1 MRGQT
6 PNLQV
11 RNERSETTVE
21 SETKHVLKD
30 EAELREVYGCAGERA
45 VLKVQKKLDQHC
57 RDFIARS
64 PFLCIGSSRPDGH
77 ADVSPRG
84 DPPGFVHVVD
94 DNTLLIPDRPGNN
107 RLDTMTNVFQNPK
120 IGLLFFIPGL
130 EETLRVNGDARV
142 ITDAQELARFEFQR
156 HIPVA
161 AIEVTV
167 HEAFL
172 HCAKALKRSHLWEE
186 QAKIDRKSFTRPA
199 QIFADHVKG
208 GMSADQVEVYLEENY
223 KNGLYSRD

>member
-1 MRGQT
+1 MSDLGQV
-6 PNLQV
+6 LQ
-11 RNERSETTVE
+11 
-21 SETKHVLKD
+21 D
-30 EAELREVYGCAGERA
+30 EAGLREIYSPTGERA
-45 VLKVQKKLDQHC
+45 ILKVQRKLDQHC

-94 DNTLLIPDRPGNN
+94 DQTLLIPDRPGNN
-107 RLDTMTNVFQNPK
+107 RLDTMTNIFQNPK
-120 IGLLFFIPGL
+120 VGLLFFIPGL
-130 EETLRVNGDARV
+130 EETLRVNGDAR
-142 ITDAQELARFEFQR
+142 IIADQGALARFEFR
-156 HIPVA
+156 GHIPKV

-172 HCAKALKRSHLWEE
+172 HCAKALKRSLLWDE
-186 QAKIDRKSFTRPA
+186 QSKIDPGSFTRPS

-208 GMSADQVEVYLEENY
+208 GMSADQVEVYLAENY
-223 KNGLYSRD
+223 RNGLYSAD

>member
-1 MRGQT
+1 MSIET
-6 PNLQV
+6 SNVLQ
-11 RNERSETTVE
+11 
-21 SETKHVLKD
+21 D
-30 EAELREVYGCAGERA
+30 EQGLRQIYRATGERA
-45 VLKVQKKLDQHC
+45 LLKVQSKLDQHC

-94 DNTLLIPDRPGNN
+94 DHTLLIPDRPGND
-107 RLDTMTNVFQNPK
+107 RLDTMTNIFQNPK

-130 EETLRVNGDARV
+130 EETLRVNGTARV
-142 ITDAQELARFEFQR
+142 ITDQPELLRFEFR
-156 HIPVA
+156 GHTPVA

-172 HCAKALKRSHLWEE
+172 HCAKALKRSLLWDE
-186 QAKIDRKSFTRPA
+186 QSKIDRKSFTRPA

-208 GMSADQVEVYLEENY
+208 GMSADEVEVYLQENY
-223 KNGLYSRD
+223 RNGLYSKD

>member
-1 MRGQT
+1 MST
-6 PNLQV
+6 DASHEL
-11 RNERSETTVE
+11 
-21 SETKHVLKD
+21 HD
-30 EAELREVYGCAGERA
+30 EQGLRQIYSAAGERA
-45 VLKVQKKLDQHC
+45 VLKVQNKLDQHC

-84 DPPGFVHVVD
+84 DAPGFVHVAD
-94 DNTLLIPDRPGNN
+94 DHTLLIPDRPGNN
-107 RLDTMTNVFQNPK
+107 RLDTMTNIFQNPK

-130 EETLRVNGDARV
+130 EETLRVNGTARV
-142 ITDAQELARFEFQR
+142 ITDQQKLLRFEFR
-156 HIPVA
+156 GHMPVA

-172 HCAKALKRSHLWEE
+172 HCAKALKRSLLWDE
-186 QAKIDRKSFTRPA
+186 QSKIDRKSFTRPA

-208 GMSADQVEVYLEENY
+208 GMSADEVEVYLQENY
-223 KNGLYSRD
+223 KNGLYSKD

>member
-1 MRGQT
+1 MSIET
-6 PNLQV
+6 SNVLQ
-11 RNERSETTVE
+11 
-21 SETKHVLKD
+21 D
-30 EAELREVYGCAGERA
+30 EQGLRQIYSATGERA
-45 VLKVQKKLDQHC
+45 VLKVQSKLDKHC

-94 DNTLLIPDRPGNN
+94 DHTLLIPDRPGND
-107 RLDTMTNVFQNPK
+107 RLDTMTNIFQNPK

-130 EETLRVNGDARV
+130 EETLRVNGTARV
-142 ITDAQELARFEFQR
+142 ITDQPELLRFEFR
-156 HIPVA
+156 GHTPVA

-172 HCAKALKRSHLWEE
+172 HCAKALKRSLLWDE
-186 QAKIDRKSFTRPA
+186 QSKIDRKSFTRPA

-208 GMSADQVEVYLEENY
+208 GMSADEVEVYLQENY
-223 KNGLYSRD
+223 RNGLYSKDSGL